1 MQMAVFRCKA
11 PITSLGLADVARHS
25 QSKDPVG
32 LSESAEFK
40 PSAVAFPNGC
50 HMVEVEIDPQT
61 GVVKIDARLC
71 LGIRHIEM
79 SATPARVWAVIQ
91 GAKLAVPRPKS
102 MSNAS
107 RIRSSE
113 LRPIATAALV
123 PLLVAHGALYGVDVG
138 TAKGALP
145 QWRTAQVCLE
155 QVDRANTRWRPSAS
169 QRLHPRRAVR
179 PIAQTSA
186 RSGSLAKPPPSR
198 SHAWSLTVIDGCMRL
213 CDPLSPS
220 AWLPEFSVVSNTSAA
235 ARAEQHR
242 TNSYPP
248 PPRARAMLRAR
259 VTASLAIAEQ
269 RPV

>member
-1 MQMAVFRCKA
+1 MAVGGSAGKRVANKVIATGRALAAELLQAKPEDVGYADGRF
-11 PITSLGLADVARHS
+11 PLQGSNHSLGLADVARHS

-40 PSAVAFPNGC
+40 PSAVTFPNGC

-138 TAKGALP
+138 TATGALH

-213 CDPLSPS
+213 CEPAIP
-220 AWLPEFSVVSNTSAA
+220 VG
-235 ARAEQHR
+235 
-242 TNSYPP
+242 
-248 PPRARAMLRAR
+248 M
-259 VTASLAIAEQ
+259 AS
-269 RPV
+269 